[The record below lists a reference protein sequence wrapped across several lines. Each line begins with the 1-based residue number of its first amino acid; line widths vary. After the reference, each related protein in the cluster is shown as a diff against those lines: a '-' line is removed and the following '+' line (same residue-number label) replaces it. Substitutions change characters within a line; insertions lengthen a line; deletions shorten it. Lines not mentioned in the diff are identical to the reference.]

1 MQPGLSQGWPMRNGQ
16 LRRTQPEAVP
26 PLREEMKLRWNLL
39 IFESLKINKDVF
51 DVGSVVVL
59 GLKQE
64 RRRYLPI
71 GLK

>member
-1 MQPGLSQGWPMRNGQ
+1 
-16 LRRTQPEAVP
+16 
-26 PLREEMKLRWNLL
+26 MKLRWNLL